1 MGIFSDDAIKGLD
14 EAKWKLELRK
24 PLRTKNGES
33 AEKLSERVLQSWW
46 DTKSGRK
53 KMKKKKSRGET
64 AAQRGKFLSAIFPN
78 RTVINPRLLFHLT
91 AAVLLWHTRREKQKR
106 RAKHKKNREN
116 KQTVFHSALK
126 I

>member
-53 KMKKKKSRGET
+53 KMKKKKVEGKQPHRGENSC
-64 AAQRGKFLSAIFPN
+64 QQSS
-78 RTVINPRLLFHLT
+78 LT
-91 AAVLLWHTRREKQKR
+91 AQL
-106 RAKHKKNREN
+106 
-116 KQTVFHSALK
+116 
-126 I
+126 

>member
-33 AEKLSERVLQSWW
+33 AEKLSKRVLQSWW

-53 KMKKKKSRGET
+53 K
-64 AAQRGKFLSAIFPN
+64 
-78 RTVINPRLLFHLT
+78 
-91 AAVLLWHTRREKQKR
+91 
-106 RAKHKKNREN
+106 
-116 KQTVFHSALK
+116 
-126 I
+126 